1 MSQSTKYFI
10 LLLAFLMTHLT
21 FSKVG
26 NSIVASENSILSVE
40 KINFKDNL
48 IFVTAK
54 LADGEAREFLL
65 DSGCEAI
72 LLDEKLEIS
81 NGFETLPIKVHGAFG
96 KAIGLITNADFI
108 EFAGI
113 KFQNVP
119 VVQAD
124 LSRIQKRFPKVAG
137 ILGKTIFD
145 LVSIEIDYSKGFLTL
160 HESEKVA
167 RNLENTNSQKI
178 SFDSSLL
185 SNQTPL
191 AQGETDFGDS
201 FFIFDTGFRG
211 SLLVNQNEYSENSPK
226 NIRCSGL
233 NSDIFASSVALEDVS
248 IGDVE
253 FEKTSGIYTDR
264 LKPLANSNV
273 GIVGNEILKNYRVVF
288 DYPNS
293 ALWLTE
299 NVERF

>member
-1 MSQSTKYFI
+1 MSQPTKYFI
-10 LLLAFLMTHLT
+10 FLITFLLTHLIFT
-21 FSKVG
+21 KVG

-54 LADGEAREFLL
+54 LADGKVREFLL

-72 LLDEKLEIS
+72 LLDENLELS
-81 NGFETLPIKVHGAFG
+81 NGFETLPIKVNGAFG
-96 KAIGLITNADFI
+96 KSIGLITNIDFI

-119 VVQAD
+119 IVQAD
-124 LSRIQKRFPKVAG
+124 LSRIQKRFPKVSG

-160 HESEKVA
+160 HESDKIA
-167 RNLENTNSQKI
+167 RNLENTKSQKI
-178 SFDSSLL
+178 TFNSSLL

-191 AQGETDFGDS
+191 AQGVTEFGDS

-211 SLLVNQNEYSENSPK
+211 SLLVNKNFKNYQK
-226 NIRCSGL
+226 NIKCSGL
-233 NSDIFASSVALEDVS
+233 NSEIFASTFALKDVS
-248 IGDVE
+248 IGD
-253 FEKTSGIYTDR
+253 FELELTNGIYTDR
-264 LKPLANSNV
+264 LKPLANSDVV
-273 GIVGNEILKNYRVVF
+273 GVVGNEILKNYRVVF

-293 ALWLTE
+293 ALWLNKNT
-299 NVERF
+299 ERF